1 MACGKC
7 GNYFRHKHR
16 HYRLCW
22 ECRDSYRK
30 VDPCKNTFVYETARE
45 WHVKEIMRRVL
56 AERPD
61 VVRTLEGIIDRV
73 IKDAERREK
82 IKAALTGFPETPAE
96 QLVSDDGDLLIAI
109 TAIRFFPD
117 DHIEAEMEDGST
129 IEMELMSCWP
139 DKRPRRKHSR
149 P

>member
-1 MACGKC
+1 MAKV
-7 GNYFRHKHR
+7 
-16 HYRLCW
+16 
-22 ECRDSYRK
+22 RK
-30 VDPCKNTFVYETARE
+30 IHSKPLFASSVPVARPQSGSTPGCL
-45 WHVKEIMRRVL
+45 RV
-56 AERPD
+56 AAYA
-61 VVRTLEGIIDRV
+61 RV
-73 IKDAERREK
+73 STDAEEQKNSFDAQKDYYKKLIEK
-82 IKAALTGFPETPAE
+82 TDGWIFSGIYADYGITGTSAE